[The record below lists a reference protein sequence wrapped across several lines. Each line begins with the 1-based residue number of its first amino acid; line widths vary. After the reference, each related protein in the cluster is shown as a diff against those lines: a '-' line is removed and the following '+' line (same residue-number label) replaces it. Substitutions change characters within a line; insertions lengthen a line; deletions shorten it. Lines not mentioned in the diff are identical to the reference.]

1 MEVKI
6 NKEIRNYTE
15 TIFFGLSLRQF
26 IFSFLACAIAVVIY
40 FSFKDKMNLEML
52 SWLCIIGAVPFAA
65 IGFIK
70 YNGMFMEEFIIVWL
84 KSELLVPKKLKFVS
98 NNIYYNAL
106 EEFINKSEEGVKN
119 NDKIIS
125 KFKKIRKR
133 NNQRT

>member
-65 IGFIK
+65 MGFIQ

>member
-6 NKEIRNYTE
+6 NKEIRDYTE

-65 IGFIK
+65 MGFIK

>member
-6 NKEIRNYTE
+6 NKEIRDYTE

-26 IFSFLACAIAVVIY
+26 IFSFLACAIAIVIY

-65 IGFIK
+65 MGFIK

>member
-52 SWLCIIGAVPFAA
+52 SWLCIIGALHFAA
-65 IGFIK
+65 MGFIK